1 MPTRIEM
8 MAQRVGELERQVG
21 GFSGRFDAIDEKFN
35 VVDQRFDAID
45 QKFDAIDQKFDAID
59 QKFEAID
66 QKFEAVDRRL
76 DELPTKTELRAFL
89 EEMTSRVTT
98 AAEGFG
104 GTLDALRR
112 DIKRLSV
119 KITTRDRDVDLV
131 LKDHGKRIGALE
143 RR

>member
-1 MPTRIEM
+1 MPTRFEM

-21 GFSGRFDAIDEKFN
+21 GFSGRFDAID
-35 VVDQRFDAID
+35 QRFDAID
-45 QKFDAIDQKFDAID
+45 QKF
-59 QKFEAID
+59 EAL
-66 QKFEAVDRRL
+66 DRRL

-119 KITTRDRDVDLV
+119 KITAT
-131 LKDHGKRIGALE
+131 E
-143 RR
+143 P

>member
-35 VVDQRFDAID
+35 VVDQR
-45 QKFDAIDQKFDAID
+45 FDAIDQKFDAID

-119 KITTRDRDVDLV
+119 KITTRDRDLDLV

>member
-1 MPTRIEM
+1 M

-21 GFSGRFDAIDEKFN
+21 GFSDRFDTIDQKFK
-35 VVDQRFDAID
+35 VIDQRFDAID
-45 QKFDAIDQKFDAID
+45 QKFDAV
-59 QKFEAID
+59 D

-76 DELPTKTELRAFL
+76 NELPTKTELRAFL
-89 EEMTSRVTT
+89 EEMTSQVKV

-119 KITTRDRDVDLV
+119 KITTKDRDRDLV
-131 LKDHGKRIGALE
+131 LKDHGKRISAVE

>member
-35 VVDQRFDAID
+35 VIDQR
-45 QKFDAIDQKFDAID
+45 FDAIDQKFDAID

-119 KITTRDRDVDLV
+119 KITTRDRDLDLV

>member
-21 GFSGRFDAIDEKFN
+21 GFSDRFDAIDQKFK
-35 VVDQRFDAID
+35 VIDQRFDAID
-45 QKFDAIDQKFDAID
+45 QKFDAV
-59 QKFEAID
+59 D

-119 KITTRDRDVDLV
+119 KITTRDRDLDLV

>member
-45 QKFDAIDQKFDAID
+45 QKFDAIDQKFD
-59 QKFEAID
+59 AID

-119 KITTRDRDVDLV
+119 KITTRDRDLDLV